1 MPEGISGAQNQG
13 PQDEQHVVDDEFGSG
28 CPFDRSGGHRT
39 SLCVSGAGK
48 EYCVAIP
55 NSLKRPLYRIYEQRL
70 NVSLDRDA
78 LPNHI
83 GVIHDG
89 HRRYARAERLQDYAA
104 SYRVGM
110 AKFVEFLGWTADLD
124 IPAVTCWLL
133 SIENLARP
141 DEELLPYYGVLMEM
155 FDRIP
160 ETPAGRDVTVRFIGS
175 LDLLPADLVEATKL
189 LQERCSTGSR
199 RVTIALAYGGRQEI
213 VDAVRELVGK
223 LAADGVPADEIANC
237 IDRDAIS
244 ARMYASDIPD
254 PDLVLRTSGEARLS
268 GFLLWQAAYAEYSFV
283 DVYWPAFRRI
293 DFLRAL
299 RDFTKRERRYG
310 K

>member
-1 MPEGISGAQNQG
+1 MAVP
-13 PQDEQHVVDDEFGSG
+13 
-28 CPFDRSGGHRT
+28 
-39 SLCVSGAGK
+39 K
-48 EYCVAIP
+48 
-55 NSLKRPLYRIYEQRL
+55 SLKRPLYRIYEQRL
-70 NVSLDRDA
+70 YASLDRDS
-78 LPNHI
+78 LPGHI
-83 GVIHDG
+83 GIIHDG
-89 HRRYARAERLQDYAA
+89 HRRYARAEGLADYAA

-110 AKFVEFLGWTADLD
+110 EKFVEFLGWTGELG

-141 DEELLPYYGVLMEM
+141 DEELLPYYEVLTEL

-160 ETPAGRDVTVRFIGS
+160 DTPAGRDVTVRFIGS
-175 LDLLPADLVEATKL
+175 LDLLPADLVESTKR
-189 LQERCSTGSR
+189 LQERCSSGSR

-223 LAADGVPADEIANC
+223 LAAAGVPADRIADR

-244 ARMYASDIPD
+244 ARMYSSDIPD

-299 RDFTKRERRYG
+299 REFANRERRYG

>member
-1 MPEGISGAQNQG
+1 MAVP
-13 PQDEQHVVDDEFGSG
+13 
-28 CPFDRSGGHRT
+28 R
-39 SLCVSGAGK
+39 
-48 EYCVAIP
+48 
-55 NSLKRPLYRIYEQRL
+55 SLKKPLYRVYEKRL
-70 NVSLDRDA
+70 LATLDREA
-78 LPNHI
+78 LPQHI

-89 HRRYARAERLQDYAA
+89 HRRYARAEGLPDYSA

-110 AKFVEFLGWTADLD
+110 AKFVQFLGWTAELE

-133 SIENLARP
+133 STENLARP
-141 DEELLPYYGVLMEM
+141 DDELEPYYQVLIEL

-160 ETPAGRDVTVRFIGS
+160 ETPAGQDVTVRFIGS
-175 LDLLPADLVEATKL
+175 LDLLPDDLVKATKR
-189 LQERCSTGSR
+189 LQERCSTGTR

-213 VDAVRELVGK
+213 VDAVRELVGE
-223 LAADGVPADEIANC
+223 LAADGTPAVEIADR

-244 ARMYASDIPD
+244 ARMYASDLPD

-283 DVYWPAFRRI
+283 DVYWPAFRHI

-299 RDFTKRERRYG
+299 RDYTKRERRYG